1 MKISSEWYGV
11 GWYLIARV
19 AGRSLALLMSGLL
32 VSESV
37 MATTQNTEP
46 LVGMSAIATEPVPL
60 LAQTQSTTPLKKEA
74 DRLLEEG
81 KSVLSEDKLRKEALE
96 KALVIYRQIGDRD
109 GEEDTL
115 HELGDVYR
123 SLEQPPYPK
132 AVEFY
137 RQALAIAQKEASSRR
152 EILQDWTKNQPISG
166 SCEYEDYIHPKLLTN
181 SKRYI
186 RQYQTHLILDQQE
199 EAFQAF
205 RQILPV
211 AKQFSFSSGSEHILR
226 SDLTS
231 SSLYGLQAIRRASD
245 TNDSSYPNRIQNFLN
260 NQDSLKIEYDSISMT
275 WLNAIIFKIFTKEM
289 SDFNN
294 YLPINFNLKL
304 IKDFEDNNY
313 PIILE
318 NSEKLMAFYKN
329 DKNYLGEFSNRINL
343 WSVYRNSDNS
353 LKEVDSAKRMVEM
366 ARQLRSC
373 ADEINALRGT
383 FNAYTNRKDYPEAIK
398 YAQQQ
403 LFLAQKL
410 KSRLGNPNLAAE
422 AFENI
427 GDSYFKLGDY
437 NSAIQFYQ
445 QQLSAAQEKLK
456 EPPVFSNPGF
466 TYTFKEDLDYQA
478 LFKLSETYIKL
489 GQKDKAIDSIR
500 QSVELGVKNKNCAD
514 ELVAREHFANLHF
527 YLGSYA
533 QAIDQAEKSLEII
546 HRDSENCVKEYAQP
560 LGEFASSTRSHD
572 GSVTIEIPRQDF
584 AKPNAVSALTL
595 IANSYGHLGNYE
607 KMHDYAG
614 QALAEASKSQDLS
627 EQLIPLA
634 LLSNIYVAVNPNKAI
649 EYLNKMLLIGRKI
662 NNYSAEFTALQG
674 LGFSY
679 FKSDNFDKAK
689 RYLQQALTR
698 AREAKDQNGEM
709 QITQHLGVMHTVS
722 GNFSQAQKY
731 FQEVLVS
738 LKAKGQS
745 PDAGLVQNLGWLYI
759 QLGDY
764 SKGIE
769 YLEQA
774 IALSQ
779 QTYSP
784 RSKAEK
790 LIQLG
795 YALNSTGKSIEAEKQ
810 LFTGI
815 QLLESLRT
823 GLQDADYRS
832 LFEIQL
838 EPYLVL
844 QQVLVQQNKTEQA
857 LEISERGRARAFV
870 ELLARRFSSPT
881 EQVAIP
887 TPNIEQIKQIAAT
900 QNATLVEY
908 SIAGNELFIW
918 VIQPTGKLA
927 FRRSSLHSLGTN
939 IADMVEKLRVA
950 VTTGRNRGTLK
961 QTYQL
966 LIQPI
971 ADLLPTDPNAHVV
984 FIPHNSLFLVPFA
997 ALQDQEGKYLIE
1009 KHTIFTAPSIQV
1021 LALTHQKRHLG
1032 FKPGS
1037 SAQNPL
1043 VVGVPRNA
1051 VVIGN
1056 PVMPFNGTPPQQLD
1070 SLPGAEEEAKEVAK
1084 LFGTQAIIG
1093 KVATKEAIL
1102 KLLPKAQFIHFATHG
1117 IFDSLQGLESAI
1129 ALAPSGKDSGWLTAK
1144 EILDLKLNAELA
1156 VLSACDT
1163 GRGEITG
1170 DGVIGLSRS
1179 LISAG
1184 VPSVIVS
1191 LWSVPDAPT
1200 AGLMREFY
1208 QNLQHNPDKAQ
1219 ALRQAML
1226 STIKQYPSPRDW
1238 AAFTLIG
1245 EAQR

>member
-1 MKISSEWYGV
+1 
-11 GWYLIARV
+11 
-19 AGRSLALLMSGLL
+19 MSK
-32 VSESV
+32 SV
-37 MATTQNTEP
+37 MATTRNTES

-60 LAQTQSTTPLKKEA
+60 LAQTQSPSPLKDEA
-74 DRLLEEG
+74 DRFLEEG
-81 KSVLSEDKLRKEALE
+81 RKVVGEDKLKSKEALE

-123 SLEQPPYPK
+123 NLEKPPYPK

-137 RQALAIAQKEASSRR
+137 RQALAIAQQQASSRR
-152 EILQDWTKNQPISG
+152 ESLRDWTKNQPISG

-186 RQYQTHLILDQQE
+186 RQYRTNLILDKQE
-199 EAFQAF
+199 EAFRAV

-226 SDLTS
+226 SDLTLS
-231 SSLYGLQAIRRASD
+231 SFSVSETIRRAID
-245 TNDSSYPNRIQNFLN
+245 TNDSSYPNIIQNFLN
-260 NQDSLKIEYDSISMT
+260 NQDLLKVEYDSISMT
-275 WLNAIIFKIFTKEM
+275 WLNAIILKIFTKDM
-289 SDFNN
+289 SYFNN
-294 YLPINFNLKL
+294 YLPIEFSLEL
-304 IKDFEDNNY
+304 IKSFEDNNY

-318 NSEKLMAFYKN
+318 TSEKLIGFYKN
-329 DKNYLGEFSNRINL
+329 DKNYLGEFSNRLNL
-343 WSVYRNSDNS
+343 WNVYRNSGNS
-353 LKEVDSAKRMVEM
+353 PKEVDSAKRMVEM

-373 ADEINALRGT
+373 SDEINALRLT
-383 FNAYTNRKDYPEAIK
+383 FNAYTNLKNYPEAIK

-445 QQLSAAQEKLK
+445 QQLSAAQEKVK
-456 EPPVFSNPGF
+456 EPLAFSNPGF
-466 TYTFKEDLDYQA
+466 NYVSKEDLDYQA
-478 LFKLSETYIKL
+478 LFKISETYLKL
-489 GQKDKAIDSIR
+489 SQKDKAIDSIR
-500 QSVELGVKNKNCAD
+500 QSVELGVRKKNCAD
-514 ELVAREHFANLHF
+514 ELAARERFANLHF

-560 LGEFASSTRSHD
+560 MGELARSTDSDD
-572 GSVTIEIPRQDF
+572 GSVTIEIPRNDF

-595 IANSYGHLGNYE
+595 IANSYGQLGNYQ
-607 KMHDYAG
+607 KMHDYAQ
-614 QALAEASKSQDLS
+614 QALAEARKSQDLS
-627 EQLIPLA
+627 EQFIPLA
-634 LLSNIYVAVNPNKAI
+634 LLSNIYMAVNPNQAI
-649 EYLNKMLLIGRKI
+649 EYLNKMLLTARKI
-662 NNYSAEFTALQG
+662 NNYSAEFTALQS

-679 FKSDNFDKAK
+679 FKLDNVEKGK
-689 RYLQQALTR
+689 QYLQRALTR
-698 AREAKDQNGEM
+698 AREAKDHNGEM
-709 QITQHLGVMHTVS
+709 QVTQDLAVMHTVS
-722 GNFSQAQKY
+722 GNLSEAQKL

-745 PDAGLVQNLGWLYI
+745 PNAGLARNLGILYT

-764 SKGIE
+764 AKGIE

-774 IALSQ
+774 IAISQ
-779 QTYSP
+779 QSDSP

-795 YALNSTGKSIEAEKQ
+795 YALHSAGKTVEAEKQ
-810 LFTGI
+810 LFSGI
-815 QLLESLRT
+815 NLLESLRT

-832 LFEIQL
+832 LFETQL
-838 EPYLVL
+838 EPYIIL
-844 QQVLVQQNKTEQA
+844 QQVLVQQDKTEQA

-870 ELLARRFSSPT
+870 ELLARRFSSST
-881 EQVAIP
+881 EQVAIL
-887 TPNIEQIKQIAAT
+887 TPNIEQIKQIAKT

-908 SIAGNELFIW
+908 SITGNELFIW
-918 VIQPTGKLA
+918 VIQPSGKLA

-984 FIPHNSLFLVPFA
+984 IIPHNSLFLVPFA

-1037 SAQNPL
+1037 SAQKPL

-1056 PVMPFNGTPPQQLD
+1056 PIMPFNGTPPQQLD

-1084 LFGTQAIIG
+1084 LFGTQAILG

-1144 EILDLKLNAELA
+1144 EILNLKLNAELA

-1200 AGLMREFY
+1200 AGLMKEFY
-1208 QNLQHNPDKAQ
+1208 QHLQHNPDKAQ

-1226 STIKQYPSPRDW
+1226 STMKQYPSPRDW